1 MGLIN
6 WIFDFYQQYRIDQ
19 LQKEAAESRAQA
31 AMVRTP
37 GGGVDAAR
45 LERSL
50 GELALAVKTLQ
61 RTLVEK
67 GICTE
72 EELRLKVVQ
81 IDREDGSE
89 DGRSPI

>member
-19 LQKEAAESRAQA
+19 LQKESAETRAQA
-31 AMVRTP
+31 SMVRTP
-37 GGGVDAAR
+37 SGGLDTAR

-50 GELALAVKTLQ
+50 GELALAMKTLQ

-67 GICTE
+67 GVCTE
-72 EELRLKVVQ
+72 EDLRQKLAQ
-81 IDREDGSE
+81 IDREDGRE
-89 DGRSPI
+89 DGRSPL